1 MSSLLKTVDSLLK
14 MTDLRVTDLAQLH
27 EDPDQAAHVQVL
39 TPDNRPVIDIIHF
52 LLFFYFFSIVFL
64 LFSTVFYCF
73 LLFLAVFGHVVY
85 DIYIA
90 RSRYEEEGVNSS
102 KYELEVGFIQRKLTM
117 FHRVSLE
124 RWVFSDE
131 P

>member
-1 MSSLLKTVDSLLK
+1 MSSLLKTVDSLLKTVDSLLK

-52 LLFFYFFSIVFL
+52 LLFFYCFSTFFLLFFYCFL

-73 LLFLAVFGHVVY
+73 WLFLGMLFMT
-85 DIYIA
+85 YILPGA
-90 RSRYEEEGVNSS
+90 GTRKRVSTPANTSS
-102 KYELEVGFIQRKLTM
+102 K
-117 FHRVSLE
+117 
-124 RWVFSDE
+124 WVLYNE
-131 P
+131 N